1 MKINQLVGLLLV
13 FSMLISVGFLRQ
25 CSAPKRAVIY
35 DPSAKYYKSKAGE
48 IIAYNSSLEIEL
60 KDLKRERAD
69 LMAEVKNMRI
79 KKPQTIT
86 RTVTRTEYDTLW
98 MTFETEIPCE
108 DFTSEIVYMDKWI
121 EIYGFVNQDGVMIE
135 SIYIPDTVT
144 LVVGQHKRETIIA
157 VKHANPNITVAEVEN
172 YVIKRKRFAWKEF
185 AGGFVLGFLTKTH
198 IQWQ

>member
-1 MKINQLVGLLLV
+1 MKTKQLSAFIILV
-13 FSMLISVGFLRQ
+13 LMLISVGFLRT
-25 CSAPKRAVIY
+25 CSAPKRTVIY

-48 IIAYNSSLEIEL
+48 IIAFNKSLEIQL
-60 KDLKRERAD
+60 KDLKKERAD
-69 LMAEVKNMRI
+69 LMDEVKNMRI
-79 KKPQTIT
+79 RKPQTIT

-108 DFTSEIVYMDKWI
+108 DFTSELVYLDKWI

-157 VKHANPNITVAEVEN
+157 VKHANPNVTVAEIEN

-185 AGGFVLGFLTKTH
+185 AGGFVLGFLFKTH
-198 IQWQ
+198 IQW

>member
-1 MKINQLVGLLLV
+1 MTIKQLSAFIILML
-13 FSMLISVGFLRQ
+13 MLISVGFMRS
-25 CSAPKRAVIY
+25 CSTPKRTVIY

-48 IIAYNSSLEIEL
+48 IIAYNKSLEIQL

-69 LMAEVKNMRI
+69 LMAEVENMRI
-79 KKPQTIT
+79 RKPQTIT

-144 LVVGQHKRETIIA
+144 LVVGQNKRETIIA
-157 VKHANPNITVAEVEN
+157 VKHANPNVTVAEVEN
-172 YVIKRKRFAWKEF
+172 YIIKRKRFAWKAF
-185 AGGFVLGFLTKTH
+185 GIGLGLGILTRFL
-198 IQWQ
+198 

>member
-1 MKINQLVGLLLV
+1 MTIKQLSAFIILML
-13 FSMLISVGFLRQ
+13 MLISVGFLRS
-25 CSAPKRAVIY
+25 CSTPKRTVIY

-48 IIAYNSSLEIEL
+48 IIAYNKSLEIQL

-69 LMAEVKNMRI
+69 LMAEVENMRI
-79 KKPQTIT
+79 RKPKTIT

-121 EIYGFVNQDGVMIE
+121 EIFGFVNQDGVMIE

-144 LVVGQHKRETIIA
+144 LVVGQNKRETIIA
-157 VKHANPNITVAEVEN
+157 VKHANPNVTVAEVEN

-198 IQWQ
+198 IQW

>member
-1 MKINQLVGLLLV
+1 MKISHFINVILVAVMLLG
-13 FSMLISVGFLRQ
+13 FAFLRH
-25 CSAPKRAVIY
+25 CSPPKRTIIY

-48 IIAYNSSLEIEL
+48 IIAYNRSLEL
-60 KDLKRERAD
+60 SVRDLKRERAD
-69 LMAEVKNMRI
+69 LMDEVDNMRI

-108 DFTSEIVYMDKWI
+108 DFTSEIVYLDKWI

-157 VKHANPNITVAEVEN
+157 VKHANPNVTVAEVEN

-185 AGGFVLGFLTKTH
+185 TGGFVLGFLFKKH
-198 IQWQ
+198 IQW

>member
-1 MKINQLVGLLLV
+1 MTTKQLSAFIILV
-13 FSMLISVGFLRQ
+13 LMLISVGFLRT
-25 CSAPKRAVIY
+25 CSAPKRTVIY

-48 IIAYNSSLEIEL
+48 IIAYNSSLEIQL

-69 LMAEVKNMRI
+69 LMAEVDNMRI

-108 DFTSEIVYMDKWI
+108 DFTSEIVYLDKWI
-121 EIYGFVNQDGVMIE
+121 EIYGYANQDGVMIE

-157 VKHANPNITVAEVEN
+157 VKHANPNVTVAEVEN

-185 AGGFVLGFLTKTH
+185 AGGFVLGFLLKSH
-198 IQWQ
+198 IQ

>member
-1 MKINQLVGLLLV
+1 MTIKQLSAFIIIVL
-13 FSMLISVGFLRQ
+13 MLISVGFMRQ
-25 CSAPKRAVIY
+25 CSAPKRTVIY

-48 IIAYNSSLEIEL
+48 IIAYNKSLEIQL

-69 LMAEVKNMRI
+69 LMDEVKNMRI

-108 DFTSEIVYMDKWI
+108 DFTSEIVYLDKWI

-157 VKHANPNITVAEVEN
+157 VKHANPNVTVAEVEN

-185 AGGFVLGFLTKTH
+185 AGGFVLGFLTRF
-198 IQWQ
+198 I

>member
-1 MKINQLVGLLLV
+1 MKTKLFASIMIGAIII
-13 FSMLISVGFLRQ
+13 ISCVGFLRT
-25 CSAPKRAVIY
+25 CSAPKRTVIY
-35 DPSAKYYKSKAGE
+35 DPSAKFYKSKAGE
-48 IIAYNSSLEIEL
+48 IIAFNKSLEIQL

-69 LMAEVKNMRI
+69 LMDEVKNMRI

-157 VKHANPNITVAEVEN
+157 VKHANPNVTVAEVEN

-185 AGGFVLGFLTKTH
+185 AGGFVLGILTRF
-198 IQWQ
+198 I

>member
-1 MKINQLVGLLLV
+1 MKINQLIGVIIGV
-13 FSMLISVGFLRQ
+13 IMLISVGLMRQ
-25 CSAPKRAVIY
+25 CSAPKKTVIY

-48 IIAYNSSLEIEL
+48 IIAYNSSLEIQL

-69 LMAEVKNMRI
+69 LMDEVKNMRI
-79 KKPQTIT
+79 RKPQTIT
-86 RTVTRTEYDTLW
+86 RTVNRTEYDTLW

-108 DFTSEIVYMDKWI
+108 DFTSEIVYLDKWI

-157 VKHANPNITVAEVEN
+157 VKHANPNVTVAEVEN
-172 YVIKRKRFAWKEF
+172 YVIKKKRFAWKEF

-198 IQWQ
+198 L

>member
-1 MKINQLVGLLLV
+1 MTTKQLSAFIILV
-13 FSMLISVGFLRQ
+13 LMLISVGFLRT
-25 CSAPKRAVIY
+25 CSAPKRTVIY

-48 IIAYNSSLEIEL
+48 IIAYNRSLEL
-60 KDLKRERAD
+60 SVRDLKRERAD
-69 LMAEVKNMRI
+69 LMAEVDNMRI
-79 KKPQTIT
+79 RKPQTIT

-108 DFTSEIVYMDKWI
+108 DFTSEIVYLDKWI

-157 VKHANPNITVAEVEN
+157 VKHANPNVTVAEVEN

-185 AGGFVLGFLTKTH
+185 AGGFVLGFLFKKH
-198 IQWQ
+198 IQW

>member
-1 MKINQLVGLLLV
+1 MTIKQLSAFIIIVL
-13 FSMLISVGFLRQ
+13 MLISVGFIRTY
-25 CSAPKRAVIY
+25 SAPKRTVIY

-48 IIAYNSSLEIEL
+48 IIAYNKSLEIQL

-69 LMAEVKNMRI
+69 LMAEVENMRI
-79 KKPQTIT
+79 KKPKTIT

-108 DFTSEIVYMDKWI
+108 DFTSELVYMDKWI

-157 VKHANPNITVAEVEN
+157 VKHANPNVTVAEVEN
-172 YVIKRKRFAWKEF
+172 YVIKRKRFAWKVF
-185 AGGFVLGFLTKTH
+185 RFVRFPKRWRLSS
-198 IQWQ
+198 

>member
-1 MKINQLVGLLLV
+1 MTIKQLSAFIIIVL
-13 FSMLISVGFLRQ
+13 MIISVGFMRT
-25 CSAPKRAVIY
+25 CSAPKRTVIY

-48 IIAYNSSLEIEL
+48 IIAYNKSLEIQL

-69 LMAEVKNMRI
+69 LMDEVKNMRI
-79 KKPQTIT
+79 RKPKTIT

-108 DFTSEIVYMDKWI
+108 DFTSELVYMDKWI
-121 EIYGFVNQDGVMIE
+121 EIYGFVKQDGVMIE

-144 LVVGQHKRETIIA
+144 LVVGQHKREMIIA
-157 VKHANPNITVAEVEN
+157 VKHANPNVTVAEVEN

-185 AGGFVLGFLTKTH
+185 AGGFALGFLTRF
-198 IQWQ
+198 I

>member
-1 MKINQLVGLLLV
+1 MTIKKLSAFIIVVL
-13 FSMLISVGFLRQ
+13 MLISVVFLRQ
-25 CSAPKRAVIY
+25 CSAPKTTVIY

-60 KDLKRERAD
+60 KDLKRERAE

-79 KKPQTIT
+79 RKPQTIT

-108 DFTSEIVYMDKWI
+108 DFTSEIVYLDKWI
-121 EIYGFVNQDGVMIE
+121 EIYGYVNQDGVMIE

-157 VKHANPNITVAEVEN
+157 VKHANPNVTVAEVEN

-185 AGGFVLGFLTKTH
+185 AGGFVFGFLFKAH
-198 IQWQ
+198 IQW

>member
-1 MKINQLVGLLLV
+1 MTTKQLSAFIIIVL
-13 FSMLISVGFLRQ
+13 MLISVGFMRT
-25 CSAPKRAVIY
+25 CSAAKRTVIY

-48 IIAYNSSLEIEL
+48 IIAFNKSLEIQL

-79 KKPQTIT
+79 KRPQTIT

-108 DFTSEIVYMDKWI
+108 EFTSEIVYLDKWI

-157 VKHANPNITVAEVEN
+157 VKHANPNVTVAEVEN

-185 AGGFVLGFLTKTH
+185 AGGFVLGFLTRF
-198 IQWQ
+198 I

>member
-1 MKINQLVGLLLV
+1 MTIKQLSAFIVIVL
-13 FSMLISVGFLRQ
+13 MLTTVGFMRQ
-25 CSAPKRAVIY
+25 CSAPKRTVIY

-48 IIAYNSSLEIEL
+48 IIAYNSSLEIQL
-60 KDLKRERAD
+60 KDLKKERAD
-69 LMAEVKNMRI
+69 LMYEVENMRI

-108 DFTSEIVYMDKWI
+108 EFTSEIVYMDKWI

-157 VKHANPNITVAEVEN
+157 VKHANPNVSVAEVEN